1 MEDSWTEYIDLI
13 SDASLTLHPENHASK
28 FTNEL
33 PTPQRYLPGT
43 KVGLVEFE
51 FLHSWYNV
59 SVEKPPKKEEE
70 DSRYN
75 LNPSAGGAGVLSRNS
90 LTIFDF
96 LVEHVPGSDPNKDGT
111 YSLYGLIYSCEIK
124 EGYYETFETL
134 CEMLNK
140 AVKNCGSKQVVNR
153 DIFSYDP
160 ISMKF
165 SYDLEGLWLT
175 LFLRGDIVS
184 YLGCG
189 ALPNPNAYVTLGMAK
204 SKSGMYTYK
213 YRKDPNDE
221 KSPIIEEQRHFIN
234 PKLYWSLS
242 DKKGPKDTFP
252 HVGRITLVTTFAIY
266 INVIESQ
273 ITGDTYSDALRI
285 IAINKRPP
293 GTNSVIRFEEPY
305 FLKLNKF
312 YIPSISIEIRSLTG
326 QLIDFKVGR
335 TRLKLK
341 FVPPSSST

>member
-13 SDASLTLHPENHASK
+13 SDASLSLHPENHASK

-59 SVEKPPKKEEE
+59 SIGKDP
-70 DSRYN
+70 N
-75 LNPSAGGAGVLSRNS
+75 AMGGGVLSQNS
-90 LTIFDF
+90 ITIFDF
-96 LVEHVPGSDPNKDGT
+96 LVEHKPGSSKNPDKL
-111 YSLYGLIYSCEIK
+111 YSLYGLMYACKIK
-124 EGYYETFETL
+124 EGYYETFESL

-140 AVKNCGSKQVVNR
+140 AVRNCGSKQLATKDV
-153 DIFSYDP
+153 FSYDP

-165 SYDLEGLWLT
+165 SYDLEGLWIT

-184 YLGCG
+184 YLGCA
-189 ALPNPNAYVTLGMAK
+189 ALPNPNSYVTLGMEK
-204 SKSGMYTYK
+204 SASGTYIYK
-213 YRKDPNDE
+213 YRQDPNDPSSAE
-221 KSPIIEEQRHFIN
+221 IEELRHFIN
-234 PKLYWSLS
+234 PHVFWPLS
-242 DKKGPKDTFP
+242 DKGGPKDIFP

-285 IAINKRPP
+285 IAINKKPP